1 MQVDTGRINL
11 HQLLKTRAQSGYWH
25 SIKHTKGSKAQLGLH
40 GVPVVFGT
48 AQCEPLM
55 PAYTAYTAYTANV
68 GPKKFKSPRGRSQ
81 TVAPPLKCVII
92 LGEVV

>member
-1 MQVDTGRINL
+1 MWPTWEAGMKLMQVDTGRINL

-48 AQCEPLM
+48 AQCEPVM
-55 PAYTAYTAYTANV
+55 PADPGNN
-68 GPKKFKSPRGRSQ
+68 P
-81 TVAPPLKCVII
+81 
-92 LGEVV
+92 